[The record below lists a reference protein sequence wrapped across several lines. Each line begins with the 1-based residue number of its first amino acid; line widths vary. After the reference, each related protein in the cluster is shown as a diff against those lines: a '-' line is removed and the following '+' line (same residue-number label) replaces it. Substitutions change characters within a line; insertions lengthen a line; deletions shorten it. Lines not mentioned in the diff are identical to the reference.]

1 MKKKFTFLIAAIAAI
16 LMMALPMK
24 VWAIDRTVTVSYS
37 GIGSDAITG
46 TSWSNQYVL
55 HRWTGTSSDGTTVI
69 YMGGTAAV
77 QSNSFAIKNTASHM
91 LGNINPSY
99 DGNTNY
105 NIPTGVVGAIPGKIK
120 KIEVSFLSSTA
131 SGRGIY
137 IHAGTSQIVG
147 NSSAATGN
155 GIVKSNR
162 LSNTTGE
169 NVYVEYDV
177 TQTAYTYFAITGGNS
192 SYTGITSY
200 TITYEEASSA
210 PLSSISLSGTYP
222 TSFYQDDAFSHEG
235 MTVTATYDDASTANV
250 TSSATFT
257 GYNMSTP
264 GEQTVT
270 VSYTENNITK
280 TASYTITVNA
290 LPQYTVTLS
299 DDNTSLTEA
308 SAGAGVTLPT
318 RSALNGYAFAGWSD
332 TNVTLE
338 TTTAPTIIAAGI
350 YYPTENITLYPVYTK
365 SGGGTTPSAFSVGD
379 TGDYAI
385 VSAAQNSKYYA
396 LPTNPTVSSG
406 KITGQEITVNEL
418 NNVKYVTPS
427 NASGFTWTIASATNG
442 YTLSDGTNYIYHS
455 NGGSSGTN
463 LAYGNSTSYTW
474 NFTADGDYV
483 TMAGMSG
490 STTNNRGMLFQG
502 TTIGGYALSNAS
514 SSGYYKIM
522 ILPISAGSTTY
533 YWSSPVAPTVEKP
546 TITIAENPFLFS
558 TTVTINCGTEGSSIK
573 YRYNENDSWSD
584 YTAPLTITETK
595 TIYAKGVKGDDE
607 STVAQ
612 ATATKNLANPTVTV
626 SGDLIVDLD
635 GETNVN
641 AGTLSATVTYNDE
654 AVAGATVTWES
665 NHTDIATIDASTG
678 AVTLLTTGTVT
689 FTATY
694 AQNSDYDE
702 ATDTK
707 TITVIDSKGPG
718 SMYDPYTVAE
728 ARAAIDAG
736 TGVTGVY
743 AIGIVSE
750 IVTEYSS
757 IYHNISYNISTNGES
772 SGDQLQSYRGK
783 SYNGDNFTSSN
794 DIKVGDIVVIYGN
807 MKNYKGTY
815 EFEQDN
821 QLVSLVRPGTGGDPT
836 TIAGTVVDFTIN
848 DESYTV
854 AANTI
859 LTVTGTL
866 VNNNAANLI
875 IEDGGQLITSSQVKA
890 TFKKTTTASSESKA
904 ATTYWYAISSP
915 IDKIAISTFAT
926 GTHNVYSYIEKS
938 HYWNEYRGA
947 ENIALGTAPFT
958 KLANGRGYLYRSTA
972 SGIDFKGDVNIED
985 ATYTLSYTAEN
996 GDLAGFNLIGNPFSY
1011 NIYKG
1016 VDIPNTDLEGN
1027 FYTLTPSGGWELGYD
1042 SGATEPTAI
1051 KPNTGILVQAKS
1063 TANGQTLTI
1072 AKTRNGGVSKYDN
1085 DQISFKVENSD
1096 YYDVACVQFKDGR
1109 GLNKIE
1115 HRNAEI
1121 PMLYIM
1127 NNGENF
1133 GAANMPDN
1141 TSVINLGF
1149 EAKTMGEYTISLK
1162 AEGQY
1167 SYMHLIDK
1175 LTGNDIDMLVED
1187 SYTFV
1192 GTPNDRNDR
1201 FVLRLNYNAAGIDT
1215 ESDIF
1220 AYQSGN
1226 EIIISGEGELQVFDI
1241 TGRKVM
1247 TTDINGVETINGMN
1261 RGVYI
1266 FRLNEK
1272 TQKIVVR

>member
-24 VWAIDRTVTVSYS
+24 VWAIDRTITVSYS

-155 GIVKSNR
+155 GIVKSNK

-222 TSFYQDDAFSHEG
+222 NSFYQNDAFSHEG

-332 TNVTLE
+332 TNVTPE
-338 TTTAPTIIAAGI
+338 TTTAPTIIAAGK
-350 YYPTENITLYPVYTK
+350 YYPTADITLYPVYTK
-365 SGGGTTPSAFSVGD
+365 TVGGGGTSHLSASVSID
-379 TGDYAI
+379 DYANDNNW
-385 VSAAQNSKYYA
+385 SNSTQYTSITLNADITATGSDNGTNSYYYSSGSDWRFYA
-396 LPTNPTVSSG
+396 STNPKGVLTISTNQGTLTAVTITYTGVFTYGDDNVTSGTAVEVTGNEVSFTCTTNA
-406 KITGQEITVNEL
+406 KITAISVN
-418 NNVKYVTPS
+418 YDVTNP
-427 NASGFTWTIASATNG
+427 G
-442 YTLSDGTNYIYHS
+442 
-455 NGGSSGTN
+455 
-463 LAYGNSTSYTW
+463 
-474 NFTADGDYV
+474 
-483 TMAGMSG
+483 
-490 STTNNRGMLFQG
+490 
-502 TTIGGYALSNAS
+502 
-514 SSGYYKIM
+514 
-522 ILPISAGSTTY
+522 TTY
-533 YWSSPVAPTVEKP
+533 YWSTPEAPAVEMPV
-546 TITIAENPFLFS
+546 ITIAETPFLFS
-558 TTVTINCGTEGSSIK
+558 TTVTITCATDDATIK
-573 YRYNENDSWSD
+573 YSYDGETWSD
-584 YTAPLTITETK
+584 YPNAGLTITETK
-595 TIYAKGVKGDDE
+595 TIYAKGVKDQDE
-607 STVAQ
+607 SQVAQ
-612 ATATKNLANPTVTV
+612 ATATKDLAQPTVTI
-626 SGDLIVDLD
+626 SGNLIVDLD

-641 AGTLSATVTYNDE
+641 AGTLSAAVTYNDE
-654 AVAGATVTWES
+654 AVAGATVTWGS

-678 AVTLLTTGTVT
+678 AVTLLTTGEVT

-694 AQNSDYDE
+694 AGNGDYSE
-702 ATDTK
+702 ASGTK
-707 TITVIDSKGPG
+707 TITVINSKAPG
-718 SMYDPYTVAE
+718 TVYNPYTVAQ
-728 ARAAIDAG
+728 ARTVISGLSNNG
-736 TGVTGVY
+736 TLDDKYVK
-743 AIGIVSE
+743 GIISSVGSYNSK
-750 IVTEYSS
+750 YSS
-757 IYHNISYNISTNGES
+757 ITYWISDDGTETSELQVY
-772 SGDQLQSYRGK
+772 SGKGIGGADFAAASDLQTGDKVVVCGQLKKYVSNNTTTLEFNQNSQIYSLIRPAA
-783 SYNGDNFTSSN
+783 GDN
-794 DIKVGDIVVIYGN
+794 
-807 MKNYKGTY
+807 
-815 EFEQDN
+815 
-821 QLVSLVRPGTGGDPT
+821 PT

-904 ATTYWYAISSP
+904 ATNYWYAISSP
-915 IDKIAISTFAT
+915 IDDIAISTFAT
-926 GTHNVYSYIEKS
+926 GTHNVYSYVEKS

-947 ENIALGTAPFT
+947 SDPTLGTAPFT
-958 KLANGRGYLYRSTA
+958 NLENGRGYLYRSTEA
-972 SGIDFKGDVNIED
+972 NIEFAGDVNIAN
-985 ATYTLSYTAEN
+985 ATYTLTYTPAAGN
-996 GDLAGFNLIGNPFSY
+996 LAGFHLIGNPFSY

-1016 VDIPNTDLEGN
+1016 VDIPNTYFEAN
-1027 FYTLTPSGGWELGYD
+1027 FYTLTPAGGWELGYD
-1042 SGATEPTAI
+1042 SGAAEPTEI
-1051 KPNTGILVQAKS
+1051 KPNTGILVQATS
-1063 TANGQTLTI
+1063 TANGQDLII
-1072 AKTRNGGVSKYDN
+1072 AKTRNGGVAKYEN

-1109 GLNKIE
+1109 GLNKID

-1133 GAANMPDN
+1133 ASASMPDN
-1141 TSVINLGF
+1141 TDVINLGF
-1149 EAKTMGEYTISLK
+1149 EAKTMGQYTISLK

-1167 SYMHLIDK
+1167 SYMHLVDK

-1226 EIIISGEGELQVFDI
+1226 DIIVSGEGELQVFDI

-1247 TTDINGVETINGMN
+1247 TTNINGVQTINGMN
-1261 RGVYI
+1261 TGVYI

-1272 TQKIVVR
+1272 IQKIVVR